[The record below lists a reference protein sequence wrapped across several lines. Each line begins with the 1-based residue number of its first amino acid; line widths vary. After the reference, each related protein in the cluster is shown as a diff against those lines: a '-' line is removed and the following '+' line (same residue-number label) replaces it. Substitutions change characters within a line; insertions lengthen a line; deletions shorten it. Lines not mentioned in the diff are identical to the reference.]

1 MPWTA
6 AQFKAKHFKHAS
18 EHQAQEAAHIANAM
32 LKSGAK
38 EGVAIATAIARAKGE
53 K

>member
-6 AQFKAKHFKHAS
+6 KSFKQRHWHKAT

-32 LKSGAK
+32 LRSGAK
-38 EGVAIATAIARAKGE
+38 EAVAIATAIAQAKGE